1 MRLIFN
7 DMKISHST
15 ISRLIRSILTE
26 ASKRPRPPGYE
37 EALRDTSRSV
47 ASIARDFSESG
58 INAVMVSKDRNA
70 IGIRSPRARLPE
82 RPEGYEEAIRDR
94 SISANDIV
102 ARFGVSLSAVYMDRS
117 RLGDVLPHEAY
128 AEDLAK
134 TATPVSHTSKV
145 QKGGRPVKEMPSE
158 YYAMLG
164 QAPIRV
170 IADTF
175 GVSEAKV
182 SADMYRLEIP
192 QFGRGRPVK
201 EMPQAYYDS
210 LGKMSDLD
218 VSKAFNVTNAK
229 VLHDR
234 TRLGIAPYSAGT
246 LDMPEEYY
254 AALGKATDT
263 EIADAFGVSR
273 VKVSYDRE
281 KAGIEPVFYTG
292 QVLDP
297 DTDRRLGP
305 RK

>member
-1 MRLIFN
+1 MLSEGRPI
-7 DMKISHST
+7 
-15 ISRLIRSILTE
+15 
-26 ASKRPRPPGYE
+26 PRPPGY
-37 EALRDTSRSV
+37 D
-47 ASIARDFSESG
+47 
-58 INAVMVSKDRNA
+58 
-70 IGIRSPRARLPE
+70 
-82 RPEGYEEAIRDR
+82 EAIRDR
-94 SISANDIV
+94 SIPTKDIAAKFGISAPN
-102 ARFGVSLSAVYMDRS
+102 VYYDRS
-117 RLGDVLPHEAY
+117 KLGDILPHETY

-134 TATPVSHTSKV
+134 TATPVSHTSRV

-164 QAPIRV
+164 QAPVRV

-175 GVSEAKV
+175 GVSETKV

-218 VSKAFNVTNAK
+218 VVNAFNVSNSK

-234 TRLGIAPYSAGT
+234 TRLGIAPYSAGA

-254 AALGKATDT
+254 AALGKATDQ
-263 EIADAFGVSR
+263 EIASAFGVSR

-281 KAGIEPVFYTG
+281 ASGIEPVFNTG

>member
-1 MRLIFN
+1 MIFN

-15 ISRLIRSILTE
+15 VRELVRSILTE
-26 ASKRPRPPGYE
+26 ASKRLRPPGYE

-70 IGIRSPRARLPE
+70 IGIRSPRARPPGE
-82 RPEGYEEAIRDR
+82 RPEGYEEAIKDR

-102 ARFGVSLSAVYMDRS
+102 TRFGVSLSAVYMDRS
-117 RLGDVLPHEAY
+117 RLGDVIPHEAY

-134 TATPVSHTSKV
+134 TATPVSHASRV

-175 GVSEAKV
+175 GVSETKV

-218 VSKAFNVTNAK
+218 VVNAFNVSNAK

-234 TRLGIAPYSAGT
+234 TRLGIAPYSAGA
-246 LDMPEEYY
+246 LDMPPEYY

-273 VKVSYDRE
+273 PKVSYDRE
-281 KAGIEPVFYTG
+281 AAGIEPVFYTG